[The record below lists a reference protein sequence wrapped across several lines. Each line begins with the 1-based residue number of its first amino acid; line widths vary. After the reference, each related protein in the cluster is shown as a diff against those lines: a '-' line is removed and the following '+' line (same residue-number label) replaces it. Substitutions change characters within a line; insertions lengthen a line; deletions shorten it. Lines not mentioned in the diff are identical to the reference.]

1 MARQG
6 WASFATGGGKTFARD
21 VGKSSCAVT
30 GLGRCTH
37 RSERA
42 GRGDSEREGSVPNAS
57 EDGTRSWCICV
68 CVCVCVCVHACMRA
82 CGRACGRAGVSVRA
96 CIVSAHN
103 PRTDTHTHTDT
114 CTCAVGHH
122 AGQSSRP
129 KYAINKH
136 NKVKLLAT
144 LRNKH
149 DVQVRVCVV
158 RRGSGCVFTQAIFS
172 SVHRPHLLSSPHP
185 PFNRRNS
192 LVWLSQILQSC
203 ERSHCRSD
211 WSGEA
216 TRMRR
221 SP

>member
-1 MARQG
+1 MVYMR
-6 WASFATGGGKTFARD
+6 
-21 VGKSSCAVT
+21 
-30 GLGRCTH
+30 
-37 RSERA
+37 
-42 GRGDSEREGSVPNAS
+42 
-57 EDGTRSWCICV
+57 V
-68 CVCVCVCVHACMRA
+68 CVRVCVRACVHACVRAGVRA
-82 CGRACGRAGVSVRA
+82 CGRVCACVYCV
-96 CIVSAHN
+96 CTQSARGH
-103 PRTDTHTHTDT
+103 THTHTDT

-158 RRGSGCVFTQAIFS
+158 RSGSGCVFTQAIFS

>member
-1 MARQG
+1 MTAKGKAVCLTPARTVHAHG
-6 WASFATGGGKTFARD
+6 VYA
-21 VGKSSCAVT
+21 
-30 GLGRCTH
+30 
-37 RSERA
+37 
-42 GRGDSEREGSVPNAS
+42 
-57 EDGTRSWCICV
+57 CV
-68 CVCVCVCVHACMRA
+68 CACVRACMRA
-82 CGRACGRAGVSVRA
+82 CVRAGGRAGVRA
-96 CIVSAHN
+96 CLCVRVLCVHTIRA
-103 PRTDTHTHTDT
+103 RTHTHTHTDT

-158 RRGSGCVFTQAIFS
+158 RSGSGCAFTQAIFS

-216 TRMRR
+216 TCTCRR